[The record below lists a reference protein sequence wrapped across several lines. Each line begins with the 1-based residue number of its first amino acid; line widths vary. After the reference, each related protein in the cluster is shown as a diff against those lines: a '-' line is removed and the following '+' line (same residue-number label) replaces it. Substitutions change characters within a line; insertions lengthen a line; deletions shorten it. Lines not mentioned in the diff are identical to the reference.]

1 MKVLSLFSGVGGFDM
16 GLENAGM
23 ETVFQCEWDK
33 HCRTILDH
41 HWPTVPKWDDVSTL
55 TGEYILA
62 HAPVVDVVAWGSPC
76 QDLSVA
82 GKRAG
87 LEGGRSG
94 LFYEGIRIINELR
107 KASNGKYP
115 RISIWENVYGAINSN
130 KGEDFEAILK
140 EMVEAGSLL
149 CEWRVLDAQY
159 FGVPQRRRRVFVVA
173 IFDSAT
179 ADRCPDPLLP
189 VSEGLLWNP
198 TTRTAKRQE
207 PTNTASGSIG
217 SGREIANSITAEL
230 YHHGSVVNQDANNGH
245 VVIEPFTSSSF
256 AQYEQGVGTLRSNGG
271 DLGGGSETLVVNQD
285 RTYRDVTGALLGRD
299 SFGPNHEGARDGK
312 LVLEPMLLDGTRVDD
327 VRVYESPVQTLKERM
342 GTGGNNVPMLMFDT
356 QFGSNANVFEN
367 QSPTLKASQAAP
379 SVAYPI
385 QDGRDIEKNQ
395 NGLGVAEEG
404 APSYTI
410 DQTGAQAVAFATN
423 QRSEVRELDDKAVA
437 LSAEPGT
444 NQQTYVAIG
453 IQGNV
458 IGRQDHNGPA
468 GKGHT
473 DEGDPMFTLTSTD
486 IHAVAYDGHNDATA
500 EQISF
505 YDGYNQKLD
514 DSGVYRSLRIG
525 RDSSDFVTQPINE
538 VVGTLRS
545 GGDGGVP
552 SSRGE
557 HLVTETV
564 MPALLAGLSHLT
576 GTTQDG
582 YVAKIHEVQGT
593 MVVRRLTP
601 LECER
606 LMGWPAKVL
615 SVKIDICSDRQKNDV
630 LVETSNL
637 KSPNVAGNADLNKSS
652 NNALFAENNSVVNE
666 AKISKP
672 VVVNARINLE
682 AGRINLTNEQTG
694 QKYIVSIAE
703 KSSKNDDIASHAH
716 IARLAVLM
724 NTALDRFHQ
733 HGKVGLQANEIG
745 SLAVKNGDKLL
756 TLYGN
761 EIEQLANIVQSNI
774 EKTPADFMST
784 MSLHMQ
790 NTQQDDWILKTL
802 CCYAMNVIAGYIPGA
817 ITAESSYQIDLSISY
832 SHTQLR
838 ADGTVQSDTHRYKQC
853 GNGVA
858 SPVAQWIGEQLMGL

>member
-62 HAPVVDVVAWGSPC
+62 HAPVIDVVAWGSPC

-94 LFYEGIRIINELR
+94 LFYEGMRIINELR

-115 RISIWENVYGAINSN
+115 RISIWENVYGALNSN

-173 IFDSAT
+173 VFDPAT
-179 ADRCPDPLLP
+179 ANRCPDPLLP

-198 TTRTAKRQE
+198 TTRASKRQE
-207 PTNTASGSIG
+207 PSNTASGSIG

-245 VVIEPFTSSSF
+245 VVIEPFTPSSF

-285 RTYRDVTGALLGRD
+285 RTYRDITGALLGRD

-379 SVAYPI
+379 SVVYPI

-473 DEGDPMFTLTSTD
+473 EEGDPMFTLTGTD
-486 IHAVAYDGHNDATA
+486 IHAVAYDEYNDTTNDVHHALRAGTKQSTGVLMFQDSEFGVKEYDTA
-500 EQISF
+500 
-505 YDGYNQKLD
+505 GT
-514 DSGVYRSLRIG
+514 LRAGRIPEHQMIG
-525 RDSSDFVTQPINE
+525 E
-538 VVGTLRS
+538 VAATLRS

-557 HLVTETV
+557 HLV
-564 MPALLAGLSHLT
+564 
-576 GTTQDG
+576 
-582 YVAKIHEVQGT
+582 VAPT

-606 LMGWPAKVL
+606 LMGWP
-615 SVKIDICSDRQKNDV
+615 
-630 LVETSNL
+630 
-637 KSPNVAGNADLNKSS
+637 
-652 NNALFAENNSVVNE
+652 
-666 AKISKP
+666 
-672 VVVNARINLE
+672 
-682 AGRINLTNEQTG
+682 
-694 QKYIVSIAE
+694 
-703 KSSKNDDIASHAH
+703 DD
-716 IARLAVLM
+716 
-724 NTALDRFHQ
+724 
-733 HGKVGLQANEIG
+733 
-745 SLAVKNGDKLL
+745 
-756 TLYGN
+756 
-761 EIEQLANIVQSNI
+761 
-774 EKTPADFMST
+774 
-784 MSLHMQ
+784 
-790 NTQQDDWILKTL
+790 
-802 CCYAMNVIAGYIPGA
+802 
-817 ITAESSYQIDLSISY
+817 
-832 SHTQLR
+832 HTR
-838 ADGTVQSDTHRYKQC
+838 YKADGTIQSDTHRYKQC

-858 SPVAQWIGEQLMGL
+858 SPVAQWIGEQLIGL